1 MFMYVVV
8 VKTRLE
14 IFMYVVI
21 VETMLKYI
29 GTW

>member
-1 MFMYVVV
+1 MYVVV